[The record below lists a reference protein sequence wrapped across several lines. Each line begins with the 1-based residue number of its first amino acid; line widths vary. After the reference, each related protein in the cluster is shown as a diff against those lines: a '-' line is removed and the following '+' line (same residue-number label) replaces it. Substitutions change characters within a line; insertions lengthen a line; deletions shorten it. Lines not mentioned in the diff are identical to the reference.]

1 MRLEKL
7 NLNKKILEVL
17 EEHGI
22 EELYPPQMDA
32 LPFVLK
38 GENLVLSIPTAS
50 GKSLI
55 AYIAIVHKLLKEGFS
70 F

>member
-7 NLNKKILEVL
+7 NLNKKILDVL

-50 GKSLI
+50 GKAL
-55 AYIAIVHKLLKEGFS
+55 
-70 F
+70 